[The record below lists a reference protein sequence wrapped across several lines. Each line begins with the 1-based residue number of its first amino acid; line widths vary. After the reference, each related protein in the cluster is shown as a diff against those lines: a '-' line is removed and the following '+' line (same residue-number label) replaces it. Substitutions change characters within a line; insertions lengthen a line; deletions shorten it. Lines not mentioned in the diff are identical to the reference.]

1 MIEYDS
7 QIVPLKIKFGKDYK
21 KHKALDNLMNSKE
34 YSINKAY
41 ILSPSNI
48 EVDKSNIY
56 LPIYM
61 TGLFENSKLEGVIIN
76 LNI

>member
-1 MIEYDS
+1 
-7 QIVPLKIKFGKDYK
+7 
-21 KHKALDNLMNSKE
+21 MNSKE
-34 YSINKAY
+34 YSINKSY

-61 TGLFENSKLEGVIIN
+61 TGLFGNSMSEDVIIN